1 MKTKLIGLSLL
12 LSSVLLADATTDMLN
27 TAIKDAYDIH
37 DYSKNKME
45 ILAKSDAAIAEYA
58 QKVEAYKAKME
69 EYLQK
74 IENETFASKED
85 AQKALDELNELSSQ
99 MVVLA
104 KNIAYLASHH
114 ADNTN
119 ESYNNSIE
127 LTSKIVLRLSDDIGV
142 MADRIL
148 LMAKEIGIMAD
159 RIVQTQEI
167 QSKNLAATQQLAQYA
182 MTLTNGQ
189 VNTTKASIQ
198 KQNSMTTDIG
208 QISNSTTMQ
217 MQNTQQ
223 YQQGSISMH

>member
-45 ILAKSDAAIAEYA
+45 TLANSDAAMAEYT
-58 QKVEAYKAKME
+58 QKVEAYEVKMQ

-99 MVVLA
+99 LVVLS
-104 KNIAYLASHH
+104 KTVAYLASHQ
-114 ADNTN
+114 ADNAN

-127 LTSKIVLRLSDDIGV
+127 LTSKTILRLSDDIGV

-159 RIVQTQEI
+159 RILETQEI

-182 MTLTNGQ
+182 MTLTDGQ
-189 VNTTKASIQ
+189 INSTRSAMQNKTNPTMS
-198 KQNSMTTDIG
+198 NSM
-208 QISNSTTMQ
+208 QV
-217 MQNTQQ
+217 QNIQQ